1 MVERWANDKR
11 GWEETMRLIAT
22 LIVLLACAIAG
33 SPASAQDKYPSRT
46 VKIVVPYGPGGA
58 TDIVARVLA
67 DQLKNKFGQAFIVE
81 NKPGGYGAIAIQE
94 LARSAP
100 DGYTLMIGNV
110 STNAITPILFASKLA
125 LNYDKDVVP
134 VMRLVDI
141 PAFLVVTAKD
151 FPPKT
156 VAEFIDYTK
165 KSPGKVNYGT
175 VGVGSYPHYDMALF
189 AKRAGD
195 LDMAGIPNKAGAS
208 GVIND
213 LLAGTVQVAFLNV
226 ASTAGNV
233 KAGMLRALAQVN
245 PTRLPQYPEV
255 PTMAEAGF
263 PGVGTAAWQALFAPA
278 GTPPDVL
285 EALRQA
291 MAEALQAPSVVNT
304 FKQQDFNIVPTGSLA
319 EAKTW
324 LAGEIENWRKITKE
338 VKIEIPD

>member
-1 MVERWANDKR
+1 MS
-11 GWEETMRLIAT
+11 RLLSTLLVLFGVTIA
-22 LIVLLACAIAG
+22 AW
-33 SPASAQDKYPSRT
+33 PATAQDKYPSRL
-46 VKIVVPYGPGGA
+46 VKIIVPYGPGGA

-67 DQLKNKFGQAFIVE
+67 DQLKTKFGQSFIVE
-81 NKPGGYGAIAIQE
+81 NKPGGYGIIAIQE
-94 LARSAP
+94 LVRSGS

-110 STNAITPILFASKLA
+110 STNAITPILFGSKMS
-125 LNYDKDVVP
+125 LNYDTDVVP

-141 PAFLVVTAKD
+141 PAFLLVTTKNFA
-151 FPPKT
+151 PKT

-165 KSPGKVNYGT
+165 KNPGKVNYGT

-195 LDMAGIPNKAGAS
+195 LNMAGIPNKAGAS

-213 LLAGTVQVAFLNV
+213 MLTGTVQVAFLNV

-233 KAGMLRALAQVN
+233 KADNLRPLAQVN
-245 PTRLPQYPEV
+245 RTRLPQYPDV
-255 PTMAEAGF
+255 PTMDEVGF

-278 GTPPDVL
+278 GTPKAVL
-285 EALRQA
+285 ETLREA
-291 MAEALQAPSVVNT
+291 MTEAMKAPAVVEAFKNQGFNT
-304 FKQQDFNIVPTGSLA
+304 VPTASLD

-324 LAGEIENWRKITKE
+324 LASEIANWRKITQE